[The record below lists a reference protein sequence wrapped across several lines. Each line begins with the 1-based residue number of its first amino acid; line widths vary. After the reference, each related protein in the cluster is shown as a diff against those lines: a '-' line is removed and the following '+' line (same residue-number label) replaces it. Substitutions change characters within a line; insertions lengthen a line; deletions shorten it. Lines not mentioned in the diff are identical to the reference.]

1 MIDWDAIKLEY
12 ITTNTSYRRLGEKYD
27 MSHKKISERGKRED
41 WVGKKKRWKEK
52 AMAKAMEKATKAEI
66 DRLSGLR
73 TAADNLSALME
84 QVTSETDAFYGD
96 GKPNARAMQQTVAA
110 LKDLTATIRNLYDM
124 PTRGERETQELAR
137 ERLALERERLAL
149 EKTRIS
155 GGREDETAG
164 VVEIGAVITG
174 DDG

>member
-1 MIDWDAIKLEY
+1 MIDWNAIKLEY
-12 ITTNTSYRRLGEKYD
+12 ITTNTSYRRLADTYGVSY
-27 MSHKKISERGKRED
+27 KKIGKKGKQED
-41 WVGKKKRWKEK
+41 WVGEKKRWKDK

-84 QVTSETDAFYGD
+84 QVTSRTDVFYSAGEL
-96 GKPNARAMQQTVAA
+96 NARAMQQTVAA

-124 PTRGERETQELAR
+124 PTRGEKETQELAR

-155 GGREDETAG
+155 GGQEDETAG